1 VETNAGLNKL
11 PLTLSA
17 CSNLSLFCSLQHAT
31 RQAFL
36 QKMEHP
42 QTYLINFA
50 PKITTRFSFGEE
62 ANFLLLHNQN
72 FATAEAINLCHP

>member
-1 VETNAGLNKL
+1 
-11 PLTLSA
+11 
-17 CSNLSLFCSLQHAT
+17 
-31 RQAFL
+31 
-36 QKMEHP
+36 MEHP

-62 ANFLLLHNQN
+62 ANFLILHNQN